1 MLTLKMQCVKMSAIS
16 LWEMEALID
25 NRVIYI
31 TDSVCVCVCVLV
43 TQSCLTLWDPM
54 DCSPPLFKGFS
65 RPEYGSRKPLPS
77 PGDLPDPGRQ
87 PVSPEFQ
94 ADSLPSEP
102 LGKPLYTQLFLSKPK
117 VQEGANWDAIW
128 GAVLNQGF
136 RVAWR
141 ESGRMRG

>member
-1 MLTLKMQCVKMSAIS
+1 
-16 LWEMEALID
+16 
-25 NRVIYI
+25 
-31 TDSVCVCVCVLV
+31 
-43 TQSCLTLWDPM
+43 M

-102 LGKPLYTQLFLSKPK
+102 LGKP
-117 VQEGANWDAIW
+117 
-128 GAVLNQGF
+128 
-136 RVAWR
+136 RVAALGAAHPHLPLGASIQNLASR
-141 ESGRMRG
+141 AQYNLQGSA